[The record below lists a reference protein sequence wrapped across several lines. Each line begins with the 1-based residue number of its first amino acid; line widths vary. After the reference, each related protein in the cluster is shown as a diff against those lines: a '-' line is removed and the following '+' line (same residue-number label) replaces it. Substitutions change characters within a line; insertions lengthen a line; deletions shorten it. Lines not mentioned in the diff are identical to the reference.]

1 MSKSVLSSH
10 STTDIAADMLE
21 NTSHG
26 SEQFKPNTTV
36 AAVVT
41 YQNKFL
47 IVEELEH
54 GNTVYNQPAG
64 HLESNESLVSAIE
77 RELKEETGL
86 VLSPQYLSGIYY
98 YYRASLNLY
107 YLRFCFV
114 IELDVQLPTTPE
126 DEEIIACHWLTL
138 AEIKDKSAQLRSPLV
153 IECIED
159 YLSGKKIPLSHLKSN
174 L

>member
-1 MSKSVLSSH
+1 MSKIDLI
-10 STTDIAADMLE
+10 STE
-21 NTSHG
+21 HG
-26 SEQFKPNTTV
+26 SDQFKPNTTV
-36 AAVVT
+36 AAIVT
-41 YQNKFL
+41 YQDKFL
-47 IVEELEH
+47 LVEELEH

-86 VLSPQYLSGIYY
+86 SLSPEYLCGIYY
-98 YYRASLNLY
+98 YYRSSINLY

-114 IELDVQLPTTPE
+114 IELESLLPTLPE
-126 DEEIIACHWLTL
+126 DDEIIACHWLTL
-138 AEIKDKSAQLRSPLV
+138 AQIKEKSTNLRSPLV
-153 IECIED
+153 LECIDD

>member
-1 MSKSVLSSH
+1 MSKITIKPNNNISRVYDE
-10 STTDIAADMLE
+10 TPTE
-21 NTSHG
+21 PHG

-36 AAVVT
+36 AAIVC
-41 YQNKFL
+41 YQDKFL
-47 IVEELEH
+47 LVEELEH
-54 GNTVYNQPAG
+54 GATVYNQPAG
-64 HLESNESLVSAIE
+64 HLESNENLVHAIE

-86 VLSPQYLSGIYY
+86 SLSPEYLCGIYY
-98 YYRASLNLY
+98 YYRASINLY

-114 IELDVQLPTTPE
+114 IELDDFLPTQPQ

-138 AEIKDKSAQLRSPLV
+138 AEIKAKSVQLRSPLV
-153 IECIED
+153 LECIED